1 MAEYSNEEF
10 GFGSNAYANPVNK
23 KEEEKIAK
31 SPTTPAKIQQA
42 AVTAVAPPVDAASVE
57 APPAVAAP
65 LPPLPTA
72 SAGAPPAVEN
82 PAQTAD
88 FWSSALKGVGIP
100 AGVGLATGIA
110 GNYLLNKFRGNAP
123 AGSAAPT
130 VESTAP
136 IQAPLS
142 RLEEIQLQRAEHQFE
157 VDRAKAAREASA
169 FEAEQRRADEVHQK
183 ALQEKDVRIAK
194 QSAGKLQKAQ
204 SGQLAH
210 PDSALVMKSDEN
222 AIVKAVDSDMKLN
235 AIKKASPT
243 PPAPVVETPPAPQ
256 VDQWATPEE
265 VAAQQ
270 ATKQAPTPAA
280 PEVVPEA
287 AAPTTES
294 KAAAVPDEKVAA
306 TAAETLKK
314 RRSSED
320 VAAEKAVKPIKSF
333 RNAMVTNLG
342 GNEHPEEA
350 RKALSVLKEKVFG
363 GEKVGLEKGKSHP
376 GENWTKAKQ
385 YILANPGE
393 FDKPVVEY
401 IQKGAEKARAEA
413 SAKKSAQ
420 SAQGGFIDV
429 NAVGET
435 GSKIA
440 GAVKPVL
447 NQTGALVGSEVK
459 GAAAMLPFILA
470 TDVRAQNA
478 GYRRELEQQLKTER
492 NANRAAEL
500 KSELQKLDEDKYINA
515 MKRRYVD
522 RNIPAQLRPQ

>member
-1 MAEYSNEEF
+1 MTKEYSNEEF
-10 GFGSNAYANPVNK
+10 GFGSSAYAEPVLK

-31 SPTTPAKIQQA
+31 SPSVPAKIQRA
-42 AVTAVAPPVDAASVE
+42 AETAVAPPVQAASAV
-57 APPAVAAP
+57 APEAVAAA
-65 LPPLPTA
+65 LPPIPTA
-72 SAGAPPAVEN
+72 SVGAPPAIEN

-100 AGVGLATGIA
+100 TAVGVGLG
-110 GNYLLNKFRGNAP
+110 LLGNAAYSKLKSNNAL
-123 AGSAAPT
+123 AGAAAPT
-130 VESTAP
+130 VESNAP
-136 IQAPLS
+136 VSASLA
-142 RLEEIQLQRAEHQFE
+142 RLEELKLQQAEHQLE
-157 VDRAKAAREASA
+157 VQKATEARAAAE
-169 FEAEQRRADEVHQK
+169 FEAKQVRDNELHQK
-183 ALQEKDVRIAK
+183 VLAEKDARIAK

-222 AIVKAVDSDMKLN
+222 AIVKAVDAD
-235 AIKKASPT
+235 IKAAAAKKST
-243 PPAPVVETPPAPQ
+243 LAPVLETPPTSQ
-256 VDQWATPEE
+256 TSQWSTPEE

-270 ATKQAPTPAA
+270 AAKQAQTTAA
-280 PEVVPEA
+280 PEIVPEA
-287 AAPTTES
+287 ATPTTENKS
-294 KAAAVPDEKVAA
+294 AAVPKPEAVAAAV
-306 TAAETLKK
+306 ETNKK

-320 VAAEKAVKPIKSF
+320 VAIEKAEKPMKSF

-376 GENWTKAKQ
+376 GENWTKAKE
-385 YILANPGE
+385 YILANPGDFE
-393 FDKPVVEY
+393 KPVVEY

-413 SAKKSAQ
+413 QAKKVAKGSQ
-420 SAQGGFIDV
+420 SGFVDV
-429 NAVGET
+429 NAVGEA

-447 NQTGALVGSEVK
+447 GQAGALVGSEVK
-459 GAAAMLPFILA
+459 GAAAMLPFMLA
-470 TDVRAQNA
+470 TDVGAQNK

-492 NANRAAEL
+492 NANRASEL
-500 KSELQKLDEDKYINA
+500 KAEIQKLDEDKYINA